1 MKRYIRLDENN
12 MIVTVRYGAEIV
24 DGEIESEF
32 GEANDIMLEDGTFIQ
47 PEQIEEEMPNLEE
60 RIRSLEAIIEVL
72 LSER

>member
-12 MIVTVRYGAEIV
+12 MIVTVRYGVEIV

-47 PEQIEEEMPNLEE
+47 PEQIEEETSDLEK
-60 RIRSLEAIIEVL
+60 RIRNLEAIIEVL